1 MGKGR
6 GWNASTQYPWLAPL
20 GTLVLAFVFCS
31 IVVYYFS
38 SLSNLVSDSTQPQS
52 TEAQQQQQCQLAV
65 DTNPYTDPSTNTS
78 TTIIMLTHNYNTTT
92 ICPLL
97 HQLCCITTAQVC
109 DLNHN
114 HDHDDTHLCKWQQHS
129 LPRGM
134 TVTTLM
140 PTYGHCCHE
149 TSMRMMSTTHQ
160 GTQQQ

>member
-6 GWNASTQYPWLAPL
+6 GWNASTQYPWLVPL

-38 SLSNLVSDSTQPQS
+38 ALSNLVSDSTQPQS
-52 TEAQQQQQCQLAV
+52 TEAQQQQQQQQCQLAV

-78 TTIIMLTHNYNTTT
+78 TIIIMLTHNYNTTT
-92 ICPLL
+92 TCPPL

-114 HDHDDTHLCKWQQHS
+114 HDHDDTHLCK
-129 LPRGM
+129 
-134 TVTTLM
+134 
-140 PTYGHCCHE
+140 
-149 TSMRMMSTTHQ
+149 
-160 GTQQQ
+160 